1 MTRPP
6 LLVAACSAALALAAC
21 SKSIM
26 SPAEQYGPNPPLPA
40 PHQYL
45 LPPMG
50 VAPPIGWN
58 GATPQVPAGFTITPF
73 AMKLHTPRNVLGLP
87 NGDVLVVESDNPGI
101 EPVARP
107 KDLVFKYVLSLA
119 HGPTKAGNDV
129 RLLRDTD
136 GDGRADV
143 DIVLISHL
151 DSPFGI
157 VASGGYLY
165 VAETGALMRY
175 PFTAGQTRV
184 GPGVKL
190 TDLPKGTIDHHWTKS
205 LAVSPDG
212 ARLYVGVGSNSNI
225 TENGIDAEEG
235 RAAIYEVHPQDGAM
249 RLFATGLRNP
259 NGLTFNPQTGQL
271 WCVVNERDELGNDLV
286 PDYLTSVKEGAF
298 YGWPYSWY
306 GQHVDVRVRPQN
318 PELVKKAIAPD
329 YSLSS
334 HVAPLGLAFENG
346 TGFPAAYKGGAF
358 IGEHGSWDR
367 TRFNGYQVV
376 FVPFANGRPSG
387 KAQTFVG
394 GFLTADGKAHGRPV
408 GVAFDSRGGLLV
420 ADDLGNAVWRV
431 APARAPAA

>member
-1 MTRPP
+1 
-6 LLVAACSAALALAAC
+6 
-21 SKSIM
+21 
-26 SPAEQYGPNPPLPA
+26 
-40 PHQYL
+40 
-45 LPPMG
+45 
-50 VAPPIGWN
+50 
-58 GATPQVPAGFTITPF
+58 
-73 AMKLHTPRNVLGLP
+73 
-87 NGDVLVVESDNPGI
+87 
-101 EPVARP
+101 
-107 KDLVFKYVLSLA
+107 
-119 HGPTKAGNDV
+119 
-129 RLLRDTD
+129 
-136 GDGRADV
+136 
-143 DIVLISHL
+143 
-151 DSPFGI
+151 
-157 VASGGYLY
+157 
-165 VAETGALMRY
+165 
-175 PFTAGQTRV
+175 
-184 GPGVKL
+184 VKL